1 MNPSKY
7 RGFLV
12 VAVLLFLVA
21 TLGADTLVLRD
32 GRRIQGELISYQNGY
47 IEFQESSF
55 GARPVRVSRDTIT
68 SIEFGRIDRNE
79 RNERNE
85 PSESRGGGGRPRGL
99 REKQMM
105 VAANVAWTDTGIEV
119 SAGQNVYFEAQGE
132 IRWGPGRRANPS
144 GEQNSPNN
152 PARPMPNRPG
162 ASLIGKVGNSS
173 DLFFVGDES
182 GAFRMRTSGK
192 LFLGI
197 NDDAL
202 QDNTG
207 YFRVIVYY

>member
-1 MNPSKY
+1 MSPTRNRS
-7 RGFLV
+7 FLV
-12 VAVLLFLVA
+12 IAVLLLLVA
-21 TLGADTLVLRD
+21 TLDADTLVLRD
-32 GRRIQGELISYQNGY
+32 GRRIQGELLSYQNGY
-47 IEFQESSF
+47 IEFQEAVY

-68 SIEFGRIDRNE
+68 SIEFGRVDRNDRTDRNE
-79 RNERNE
+79 PPAGR
-85 PSESRGGGGRPRGL
+85 GGGRPRGL
-99 REKQMM
+99 REKQLM
-105 VAANVAWTDTGIEV
+105 VPANVAWTDTGIEV

-162 ASLIGKVGNSS
+162 ASLIGKVGDSS
-173 DLFFVGDES
+173 DLFYVGDES
-182 GAFRMRTSGK
+182 GAFRMRSSGK

-197 NDDAL
+197 NDDGL